1 MSKKVAVMDLGTNT
15 FHLVIAEG
23 DAANPT
29 ILYKTTEATKIGEG
43 GINKGVIIPEAYE
56 RGIKAL
62 KQFKKQIDE
71 HGATEVKAMATSA
84 MRNASN
90 GKDFINQV
98 KDETGITID
107 IIDGEDEAGYI
118 YQGVKVSGCL
128 SDNNSLIIDIGGGS
142 IEFILCNKETIFFK
156 QSFEIGAAR
165 MMDKFHRTD
174 PIDEASITKLH
185 QFLDEALIS
194 LFTIAARHR
203 IGNLV
208 GSSGSFETF
217 ACIAEQQKGN
227 SLDISTIKTYDF
239 KPGEFIKA
247 TDYLIY
253 STHKERA
260 ENKAIATV
268 RVDMI
273 VVSSIITRFVM
284 NKLNITE
291 VTMTTNSLKE
301 GVLADMLCN

>member
-15 FHLVIAEG
+15 FHLLIAEG
-23 DAANPT
+23 DASNPT
-29 ILYKTTEATKIGEG
+29 ILLKTTEPTKIGEG
-43 GINKGVIIPEAYE
+43 GINKGIIIPPAYE

-62 KQFKKQIDE
+62 HEFKKQMDA
-71 HGATEVKAMATSA
+71 HGVTEVKAMATSA

-90 GKDFINQV
+90 GREFISQV
-98 KDETGITID
+98 RDETGVVIH
-107 IIDGEDEAGYI
+107 IIDGDEEASYI
-118 YQGVKVSGCL
+118 YQGVKSSGCL

-142 IEFILCNKETIFFK
+142 IEFILCNNDTIFFK

-174 PIDEASITKLH
+174 PIDAVSIAKFH

-194 LFTIAARHR
+194 LFTIASRHR
-203 IGNLV
+203 INNLV

-217 ACIAEQQKGN
+217 ACIAEDQKGN
-227 SLDISTIKTYDF
+227 SLDIEKTKTYSF
-239 KPGEFIKA
+239 NPEEFIKA
-247 TDYLIY
+247 TDYLIN
-253 STHKERA
+253 STHQQRA
-260 ENKAIATV
+260 ENKVIAPV

-284 NKLNITE
+284 NKLNINE
-291 VTMTTNSLKE
+291 VTMTTSSLKE
-301 GVLADMLCN
+301 GVLADLLCV